1 MEYGKLISM
10 AAAAAITA
18 GGLVFMA
25 RPAAGKPPIF
35 VTAPPV
41 NPADIV
47 TRHIGYA
54 DLNLASAAGERTL
67 NRRVGGAVNSLCLEV
82 IGGNDT
88 SMESMAA
95 EYHCAT
101 STWTQARPQ
110 IAQAVQRA
118 RDIASTGSS
127 SLAAA
132 AITLSVPE

>member
-25 RPAAGKPPIF
+25 RPAASRPPIV
-35 VTAPPV
+35 VTAPD
-41 NPADIV
+41 PADVV

-54 DLNLASAAGERTL
+54 DLNLASVAGERTL

-82 IGGNDT
+82 IGGFDG
-88 SMESMAA
+88 SMQSMSAES
-95 EYHCAT
+95 YCAT
-101 STWTQARPQ
+101 SAWTQARPQ

-118 RDIASTGSS
+118 RAIASTGTS
-127 SLAAA
+127 SLTAA

>member
-1 MEYGKLISM
+1 MEHGKLISM

-18 GGLVFMA
+18 GGLVLMA
-25 RPAAGKPPIF
+25 PPATGRPPIF
-35 VTAPPV
+35 VTAP

-82 IGGNDT
+82 IGGYDG
-88 SMESMAA
+88 SMQSMSAES
-95 EYHCAT
+95 YCAS
-101 STWTQARPQ
+101 STWNQARPQ
-110 IAQAVQRA
+110 IARAVQRA
-118 RDIASTGSS
+118 HEIASTGSS
-127 SLAAA
+127 TLAVA

>member
-1 MEYGKLISM
+1 MGYGKLISM

-25 RPAAGKPPIF
+25 HPAAGKPPIL
-35 VTAPPV
+35 VTAP
-41 NPADIV
+41 NPADVV

-54 DLNLASAAGERTL
+54 DLNLASVAGERTL